1 MNLSNIITGIDIS
14 KNKLDIHIHPL
25 GHHKVFENNVQA
37 IDQILDFLRLHN
49 VTKVGLEATGG
60 YEKLCAYTLLRHG
73 FEAVVLKVNR
83 KIDVAVNKYL
93 KFVWAYLF
101 TAMLLLYRSSFR
113 AILLSKQSTF
123 SY

>member
-1 MNLSNIITGIDIS
+1 MTVHYITRE
-14 KNKLDIHIHPL
+14 NEMLDYICFKHYGYSSGAVEI
-25 GHHKVFENNVQA
+25 V
-37 IDQILDFLRLHN
+37 
-49 VTKVGLEATGG
+49 LEANPG
-60 YEKLCAYTLLRHG
+60 LA
-73 FEAVVLKVNR
+73 AVVLKVNR

-113 AILLSKQSTF
+113 AILLSKQSTV

>member
-1 MNLSNIITGIDIS
+1 M
-14 KNKLDIHIHPL
+14 LDLICWKHY
-25 GHHKVFENNVQA
+25 GFSSEAVEVV
-37 IDQILDFLRLHN
+37 LRAN
-49 VTKVGLEATGG
+49 PGLA
-60 YEKLCAYTLLRHG
+60 
-73 FEAVVLKVNR
+73 AVVLKVNR

-113 AILLSKQSTF
+113 AILLSKQSTV

>member
-1 MNLSNIITGIDIS
+1 MIAGLTKGDKAVRAEKTSDQPRELS
-14 KNKLDIHIHPL
+14 
-25 GHHKVFENNVQA
+25 VA
-37 IDQILDFLRLHN
+37 
-49 VTKVGLEATGG
+49 
-60 YEKLCAYTLLRHG
+60 
-73 FEAVVLKVNR
+73 AVVLKVNR